1 MEDVSPKETPH
12 VSGPNDGVCFTSAS
26 LVVLD
31 GDTQIGRD
39 TADFLSQNVNCSS
52 IVVTKSFEELR
63 DLLHTR
69 VFDVVIVSGVWPLDD
84 VHRLPYELK
93 SCDAE
98 PSLIIVTPL
107 ADSRAIADL
116 YNGGCYRCI
125 VQDDR
130 WKEELSVAVRHL
142 LRFRQLVE
150 ENIKIRTKLTEANM
164 LLAERNKRLDEFSST
179 VAHDIRGPLGG
190 ITMKLEYL
198 IDNHPDEIAGRFA
211 EVLKRALESSKRL
224 TGVVQAMYEFA
235 KLGKE
240 ASKMEP
246 IALSALVEEIL
257 SDMPFDQSLDINIG
271 IGDLPVVWG
280 NPDLIRR
287 VFINLLANAVKYN
300 DKSTIVVNVGCGE
313 LIERSIGNF
322 VEVFVEDNGKG
333 IPENELKDIF
343 SLFARGSS
351 AVDTDGS
358 GIGLAVVQRI
368 VELHMGQ
375 ISVGSK
381 VGEGTKFVLTLPMQ
395 PIELL
400 K

>member
-1 MEDVSPKETPH
+1 MEDVSPTQTPH
-12 VSGPNDGVCFTSAS
+12 ISGPNPGVSISTARLLILDHDTQNGSLTAEFLKQQVSAS
-26 LVVLD
+26 TV
-31 GDTQIGRD
+31 
-39 TADFLSQNVNCSS
+39 
-52 IVVTKSFEELR
+52 VVTKTFSELR
-63 DLLHTR
+63 QLVHQQS
-69 VFDVVIVSGVWPLDD
+69 FDVAIVSGAWSPSDI
-84 VHRLPYELK
+84 HQLPYELK
-93 SCDAE
+93 SCDTE
-98 PSLIIVTPL
+98 PSLIVITPL
-107 ADSRAIADL
+107 ADSRVIADL

-130 WKEELSVAVRHL
+130 WKEELGVAVRHL

-164 LLAERNKRLDEFSST
+164 LLAERNRRLDEFSST

-198 IDNHPDEIAGRFA
+198 KDNHPGEIAGRFA
-211 EVLKRALESSKRL
+211 EVLNRALDSSKRL

-235 KLGKE
+235 KLGK
-240 ASKMEP
+240 AANKMEP
-246 IALSALVEEIL
+246 ITLSTLVEEIVG
-257 SDMPFDQSLDINIG
+257 DMPFDPSLDINIG

-287 VFINLLANAVKYN
+287 VFINLVSNAVKYN
-300 DKSTIVVNVGCGE
+300 DKSPIVVNIGSGE

-333 IPENELKDIF
+333 IPEIELKDIF

-351 AVDTDGS
+351 AVDTDGA

-375 ISVGSK
+375 IAVGSK
-381 VGEGTKFVLTLPMQ
+381 VGQGTRFVLTLPIQ